1 MVQLARDRS
10 QLASVFD
17 AAVVV
22 DAPAA
27 VDEVVELEETA
38 DVVPAAEARFDEDAL
53 GSRPFF
59 DVDVVVDDLV
69 WSPFSG
75 L

>member
-1 MVQLARDRS
+1 MVQLASDRS

-17 AAVVV
+17 AAV

-38 DVVPAAEARFDEDAL
+38 VVAPAAEARFDEDAL